1 MRAIEPIGH
10 DVDEDP
16 SKPRAQALSVA
27 VTNKQLPKQ
36 LIATNSRLQATS
48 STINSSNSRA
58 AEQQCAAHKFL

>member
-1 MRAIEPIGH
+1 MSAIEPIGH

-16 SKPRAQALSVA
+16 KPRAQALSVA

-36 LIATNSRLQATS
+36 LITNSRLQTTS

>member
-1 MRAIEPIGH
+1 MSAIEPIGH

-36 LIATNSRLQATS
+36 LITNSRLQTTS
-48 STINSSNSRA
+48 STLNSSNSRA

>member
-1 MRAIEPIGH
+1 MSAIEPIGH

-36 LIATNSRLQATS
+36 LIANSRLQTTS

>member
-1 MRAIEPIGH
+1 MSAIEPIGH

-36 LIATNSRLQATS
+36 LITNSRLQTTF

>member
-1 MRAIEPIGH
+1 MSAIEPIGH

-36 LIATNSRLQATS
+36 LITNSRLQTTS